1 MKIDRKKILINA
13 SYGIAALIVI
23 LLLILGV
30 QSSDFTKLQKYDIE
44 GKTAPRLSISGNRAS
59 AASVLR
65 NSMQVSISSDNQANL
80 GDFVFNISGDRKL
93 IANISMKYKSSGKRG
108 SWFNDKNDMKEEILK
123 KSVIL
128 RDSAINTMLGY
139 SMVNANNE
147 VMRKALQETLNK
159 NLEYSEI
166 EEVYFNQFIIQ

>member
-1 MKIDRKKILINA
+1 MKINRRKILINA
-13 SYGIAALIVI
+13 SYGVAALIVI
-23 LLLILGV
+23 LLLILGI

-44 GKTAPRLSISGNRAS
+44 GKAPRESISSNKAVPT
-59 AASVLR
+59 SVLR
-65 NSMQVSISSDNQANL
+65 NGMQVTIGSDNQANL

-93 IANISMKYKSSGKRG
+93 ITNISMKYKSSKKRG
-108 SWFNDKNDMKEEILK
+108 SWFSDKNDIKEEILK

-128 RDSAINTMLGY
+128 RDSTINTMLGY

-159 NLEYSEI
+159 NLEYSEV

>member
-1 MKIDRKKILINA
+1 MKIDRRKILINA
-13 SYGIAALIVI
+13 SYGVAALIMI

-30 QSSDFTKLQKYDIE
+30 QNSDFTKLQKYDIE
-44 GKTAPRLSISGNRAS
+44 GKTPRESISGNRA
-59 AASVLR
+59 AAISVLR
-65 NSMQVSISSDNQANL
+65 NSMQVTVGKDNQANL

-93 IANISMKYKSSGKRG
+93 IANISMKYKSSGKRAY
-108 SWFNDKNDMKEEILK
+108 WFSDKNDMKEEILK

-139 SMVNANNE
+139 SMANANNE
-147 VMRKALQETLNK
+147 VMRKALRETLNE